1 MPSNCIQLD
10 PSDARGLASAQQFRQ
25 EKSDDHHALIRS
37 RDCNFPH
44 RRSGSSAGCGVHA
57 LPSEESSRSGGNAPA
72 FALAKTE
79 TIGERHRQA
88 ERLGQAA
95 RNRFPRAVRDDHS
108 SSEPLRDLIAPAS
121 RNAGCHAH
129 HDRDS
134 ENIGHGLDCD
144 TTHRKHTS
152 FRSCLDSGG
161 GHTLRDHASPSRSG
175 ESPAEDHRAH
185 HPAANYH
192 GNFRPDRSIPV
203 QNNAAGD
210 LHSPAEPDSKT
221 ESHRDSNS
229 EANRDSNSEANRH
242 SNSKAK
248 ANGHSEADPQANS
261 RCDPHAD
268 SGAKA
273 YRNAF
278 GEPNSEGVAKC

>member
-10 PSDARGLASAQQFRQ
+10 PADACGLASAQQFRQ

-44 RRSGSSAGCGVHA
+44 RRARSSAGCGVHA
-57 LPSEESSRSGGNAPA
+57 LPSEESSRSGGNALA
-72 FALAKTE
+72 FAVAKTE

-95 RNRFPRAVRDDHS
+95 RNRFPRAVRDGHP
-108 SSEPLRDLIAPAS
+108 SSEPLRDLVAPAG
-121 RNAGCHAH
+121 RNAGYHAH

-144 TTHRKHTS
+144 TTHGKHTS
-152 FRSCLDSGG
+152 FRSCFDSSG
-161 GHTLRDHASPSRSG
+161 GHTLGDHASPSRSG
-175 ESPAEDHRAH
+175 ESPAEGHRAH

-203 QNNAAGD
+203 QNNAASG
-210 LHSPAEPDSKT
+210 LHSPAEPDPKT

-229 EANRDSNSEANRH
+229 EAKANRHSKANRDSNSE
-242 SNSKAK
+242 

-261 RCDPHAD
+261 SCDPHAD

-273 YRNAF
+273 DRNAF
-278 GEPNSEGVAKC
+278 GEPDSKGIAKC

>member
-37 RDCNFPH
+37 RDCHFPH
-44 RRSGSSAGCGVHA
+44 RRSRSSAGCGVHA

-79 TIGERHRQA
+79 TIGERHRQT

-108 SSEPLRDLIAPAS
+108 CSKPFRDLIAPTS
-121 RNAGCHAH
+121 RNAGYHAH

-134 ENIGHGLDCD
+134 ENIGHGLDGD

-152 FRSCLDSGG
+152 FRSSLASSG
-161 GHTLRDHASPSRSG
+161 GHTLRDHASPGRSR

-185 HPAANYH
+185 HPAANHH
-192 GNFRPDRSIPV
+192 GNFRPDRSIPI
-203 QNNAAGD
+203 QNNATGD
-210 LHSPAEPDSKT
+210 LHSPAEPHSKT
-221 ESHRDSNS
+221 ESDRDSNS
-229 EANRDSNSEANRH
+229 EAKANR
-242 SNSKAK
+242 
-248 ANGHSEADPQANS
+248 HSEADPQANS
-261 RCDPHAD
+261 CCDTHSD
-268 SGAKA
+268 SGAEGD
-273 YRNAF
+273 RNAF
-278 GEPNSEGVAKC
+278 GEPNSEGIAKC